1 MRIAAIQYNDTTNG
15 EGVCVSLW
23 TQGCPHRCKGCH
35 NPETWDFQGG
45 KEIGR
50 QELLKDILN
59 HINANDVLR
68 NFSILGG
75 EPLAPQNI
83 EDTLYIINR
92 VKEKFPNIRVFLW
105 TGYLLEQLPINR
117 LQNIDI
123 IIDGQF
129 ELENRDIT
137 LKWRGSP
144 NQRIL
149 YKGVNY

>member
-75 EPLAPQNI
+75 EPLAP
-83 EDTLYIINR
+83 
-92 VKEKFPNIRVFLW
+92 
-105 TGYLLEQLPINR
+105 
-117 LQNIDI
+117 
-123 IIDGQF
+123 
-129 ELENRDIT
+129 
-137 LKWRGSP
+137 
-144 NQRIL
+144 
-149 YKGVNY
+149 

>member
-1 MRIAAIQYNDTTNG
+1 MKIAAIQYNDITNG
-15 EGVCVSLW
+15 EGICVSLW
-23 TQGCPHRCKGCH
+23 MQGCPHKCKGCH

-45 KEIGR
+45 REIDR
-50 QELLKDILN
+50 QELMRDILN
-59 HINANDVLR
+59 HINANGVLR

-83 EDTLYIINR
+83 EDTLYIIDR
-92 VKEKFPNIRVFLW
+92 VREKFPNIKIFLW
-105 TGYLLEQLPINR
+105 TGYLLKQLPINR
-117 LQNIDI
+117 LQNIDV

-129 ELENRDIT
+129 ELKNRDIS

>member
-23 TQGCPHRCKGCH
+23 IQGCPHRCKGCH

-45 KEIGR
+45 KEIDR

-129 ELENRDIT
+129 ELESRDIT

>member
-1 MRIAAIQYNDTTNG
+1 MRIAAIQYNDITNG
-15 EGVCVSLW
+15 EGICISLW

-35 NPETWDFQGG
+35 NPETWDFRGG
-45 KEIGR
+45 KEIDK

-59 HINANDVLR
+59 HINVNGVLR

-92 VKEKFPNIRVFLW
+92 VKEKFPDIKIFLW
-105 TGYLLEQLPINR
+105 TGYLLKQLPINR
-117 LQNIDI
+117 LQNIDV

-129 ELENRDIT
+129 EFKNRDIS